1 MAAADVFAVVEQAHH
16 SSQAVSMDSPEVIVL
31 PLVGTRLP
39 ALLASGQ
46 KWISS
51 RWGEVQLALWQ
62 KEASGWVFRAGSV
75 QAGPAVEGFADS
87 LRDACHRRSPVF
99 LGPGGQ
105 EFVLAACG
113 AEVNAD
119 GFAEAL
125 GLLADAIASR
135 LAAALELEQLTTA
148 VDQLAHAERLQRAL
162 YAIAELAGSEV
173 ELSAMLGEI
182 HRIVGA
188 LMYAEN
194 FFIALLDSDR
204 QVLRFPYF
212 RDAEDGWQ
220 TQGAERV
227 LDLAGLRG
235 SLTEW
240 VIRRG
245 EILMGPSRELQRR
258 VGLVENDAMYGPQ
271 SVDWLGV
278 PLRRG
283 DDIFGAVVVQSYD
296 AAYRFGED
304 ERALLS
310 FVGQHISTALERRF
324 ARDRLEQH
332 VAERTDALRIAN
344 LALRDEIEER
354 HRAERLQAALFRIAQ
369 LGSGTAGLSEFF
381 ASLHIVVSDLLQAA
395 NFYVALHDVESGTLS
410 FPYSIDEHDR
420 HRATRLL
427 ARGMTEYVL
436 RKGHAVLAD
445 RKLIDELNAAGE
457 VQSLGTQAKSWLGV
471 PLICT
476 DAVVGVLAVQSY
488 DDTHRY
494 TARDQELLTFVS
506 WHIAN
511 ALERKRA
518 AASLQAAYAELEVR
532 VEQRT
537 EALYAANRDLREQ
550 IAERER
556 AEWQL
561 RHAALHDPLTGL
573 PNRTYLMARLSES
586 IQRHSINSED
596 CYAVLFLDLDRFKVV
611 NDSVGHLVGD
621 ELLKE
626 AGARIAANVGRRGTI
641 ARLGGDEFAVLVEN
655 VRAES
660 EVLNVAERVI
670 SAMEEPF
677 RVMGKELY
685 SSTSIGVV
693 LCDPGYRTP
702 TEVLRDADVA
712 LYRAKAKGRRCYALF
727 DDALRQQALQQLE
740 LENELRRALQRGEF
754 EPFYQPIVELETGS
768 IAGFEALLRW
778 RHPAQGMLPPS
789 EFLLQAEESG
799 LLESIDW
806 LLYDRVFAQVH
817 RFLAPRQYV
826 SINVGAR
833 HLRSANFVARLMGLL
848 RHHEVPAQQVQI
860 EVTERSLFEQP
871 EFASDLLSSLR
882 ALGVRVALD
891 DFGTG
896 YSSLSYLHQFPL
908 QVLKIDR
915 SFVEAIGQPSS
926 ANALAV
932 LNAIC
937 VLGRSLGMEVVA
949 EGIETRAQWEQ
960 VRDFGCRYGQ
970 GFLLATPQSLLATCA
985 GIE

>member
-1 MAAADVFAVVEQAHH
+1 MAAADILAVTGQLQNAAEAPILG
-16 SSQAVSMDSPEVIVL
+16 SPAPMVL
-31 PLVGTRLP
+31 ALAGTRLP
-39 ALLASGQ
+39 DLLASAQ
-46 KWISS
+46 SWLSS
-51 RWGEVQLALWQ
+51 KCGAVRLAIWL
-62 KEASGWVFRAGSV
+62 KDGVGWVFKAGSSDV
-75 QAGPAVEGFADS
+75 TPSILGSVDADHEADHLRTHRLQGPHD
-87 LRDACHRRSPVF
+87 
-99 LGPGGQ
+99 Q
-105 EFVLAACG
+105 EFMLAVSGHGVHTDAFGESIC
-113 AEVNAD
+113 
-119 GFAEAL
+119 
-125 GLLADAIASR
+125 LLAESMALR
-135 LAAALELEQLTTA
+135 LGAALELEQLTTA
-148 VDQLAHAERLQRAL
+148 VDQLARAERLQRAL

-173 ELSAMLGEI
+173 ELPAMLAEL
-182 HRIVGA
+182 HRIVGE

-194 FFIALLDSDR
+194 FFIALLDADR
-204 QVLRFPYF
+204 QLLRFPYF
-212 RDAEDGWQ
+212 RDSEDGWP

-240 VIRRG
+240 VIRHG

-258 VGLVENDAMYGPQ
+258 NGLIENDTIYGPQ
-271 SVDWLGV
+271 SIDWLGV

-283 DDIFGAVVVQSYD
+283 NDIFGAVVVQSYD

-310 FVGQHISTALERRF
+310 FVAQHISTALERRF
-324 ARDRLEQH
+324 ARDRLERR
-332 VAERTDALRIAN
+332 VAERTDELRIAN
-344 LALRDEIEER
+344 LALRDEVEER
-354 HRAERLQAALFRIAQ
+354 HRAERLQAALFRIAE
-369 LGSGTAGLSEFF
+369 LGSGTAGLAEFF
-381 ASLHIVVSDLLQAA
+381 ASLHRVVSDLLQAA
-395 NFYVALHDVESGTLS
+395 NFYIALHDVESGTLS

-420 HRATRLL
+420 QRATRSLG
-427 ARGMTEYVL
+427 RGMTEYVL

-445 RKLIDELNAAGE
+445 RQLIDQLNAKGE
-457 VQSLGTQAKSWLGV
+457 VQSHGTQAKSWLGV

-488 DDTHRY
+488 DDAHRY

-518 AASLQAAYAELEVR
+518 ATSLHAAYTELEAR

-586 IQRHSINSED
+586 IQRYSINKED

-660 EVLNVAERVI
+660 DVMDVAERVI
-670 SAMEEPF
+670 AAMEEPF

-712 LYRAKAKGRRCYALF
+712 LYRAKAKGRRCFALF

-754 EPFYQPIVELETGS
+754 EPFYQPIIELASGRV
-768 IAGFEALLRW
+768 AGFEALLRW
-778 RHPAQGMLPPS
+778 KHPALGMLPPS

-806 LLYDRVFAQVH
+806 LLYGRVFDQIH
-817 RFLAPRQYV
+817 RFLAVDQYV

-833 HLRSANFVARLMGLL
+833 HLRSANFVARLMELL
-848 RHHEVPAQQVQI
+848 RQHNVRAQQVQI

-871 EFASDLLSSLR
+871 EFASDLLSSLC

-960 VRDFGCRYGQ
+960 VRDFGCHYGQ

-985 GIE
+985 LLE